1 MEAQLTIN
9 QVAKRT
15 GLTAY
20 TLRYYERI
28 GLLAPVARAAGGQ
41 RLYAPTDMAWL
52 EFLLRL
58 RTTHMTIGKMQAFAK
73 LRSDGGS
80 TVTDRRQMLESHLL
94 DVQAEIIAMQ
104 NAVAAL
110 EGKIAH
116 YYGLEAEEAI
126 SKRRLK
132 RTDLSSAL

>member
-1 MEAQLTIN
+1 MNAHLTIN
-9 QVAKRT
+9 QVAKHT

-58 RTTHMTIGKMQAFAK
+58 RTTHMTIGKMQIFAK
-73 LRSDGGS
+73 LRSDGDS
-80 TVTDRRQMLESHLL
+80 TITDRRQMLESHLQE
-94 DVQAEIIAMQ
+94 VHAEIIAMQ

-110 EGKIAH
+110 EEKIAH
-116 YYGLEAEEAI
+116 YQELEAKEVL
-126 SKRRLK
+126 SKRRLQG
-132 RTDLSSAL
+132 TD

>member
-1 MEAQLTIN
+1 MNASQTID

-41 RLYAPTDMAWL
+41 RLYAPTDIAWL

-58 RTTHMTIGKMQAFAK
+58 RTTHMTIGKMQTFAK
-73 LRSDGGS
+73 LRSAGDS
-80 TVTDRRQMLESHLL
+80 TVAERRQMLESHLQ
-94 DVQAEIIAMQ
+94 DVQGEIVAMQ
-104 NAVAAL
+104 KAVAAL
-110 EGKIAH
+110 QAKIDH
-116 YYGLEAEEAI
+116 YRVLEAKE
-126 SKRRLK
+126 
-132 RTDLSSAL
+132 DV

>member
-1 MEAQLTIN
+1 MNNYQTID

-28 GLLAPVARAAGGQ
+28 GLLAPVARAAGGK

-58 RTTHMTIGKMQAFAK
+58 RTTHMTIGKMQTFAK
-73 LRSDGGS
+73 LRSIGDS
-80 TVTDRRQMLESHLL
+80 TVAERRQMLESHLQ
-94 DVQAEIIAMQ
+94 DVQAEVVAMQ
-104 NAVAAL
+104 KAVLAL
-110 EGKIAH
+110 RDKIDH
-116 YYGLEAEEAI
+116 YRVLEAKENV
-126 SKRRLK
+126 
-132 RTDLSSAL
+132 

>member
-1 MEAQLTIN
+1 MNNYQTIE

-58 RTTHMTIGKMQAFAK
+58 RTTHMTIGKMQTFAK
-73 LRSDGGS
+73 LRSAGDS
-80 TVTDRRQMLESHLL
+80 TVTERRQMLESHLQ
-94 DVQAEIIAMQ
+94 DVQAEVVAMQ
-104 NAVAAL
+104 AAVAAL
-110 EGKIAH
+110 QVKIDH
-116 YYGLEAEEAI
+116 YRVLETKENV
-126 SKRRLK
+126 
-132 RTDLSSAL
+132 

>member
-1 MEAQLTIN
+1 MNTYQTID

-73 LRSDGGS
+73 LRSTGDS
-80 TVTDRRQMLESHLL
+80 TVAERRQMLESHLQ
-94 DVQAEIIAMQ
+94 DVQAEVVAMQ
-104 NAVAAL
+104 AAVVAL
-110 EGKIAH
+110 QVKIDH
-116 YYGLEAEEAI
+116 YRVLEAKENV
-126 SKRRLK
+126 
-132 RTDLSSAL
+132 

>member
-1 MEAQLTIN
+1 MNAYQTIN

-52 EFLLRL
+52 DFLLRL
-58 RTTHMTIGKMQAFAK
+58 RTTHMTIGKMQMFAK
-73 LRSDGGS
+73 LRSAGDS
-80 TVTDRRQMLESHLL
+80 TVAQRRQMLESHLQE
-94 DVQAEIIAMQ
+94 VQAEVVAMQ

-110 EGKIAH
+110 QVKID
-116 YYGLEAEEAI
+116 YYRGLETGEDV
-126 SKRRLK
+126 SHLF
-132 RTDLSSAL
+132 

>member
-1 MEAQLTIN
+1 MNAYQTID

-28 GLLAPVARAAGGQ
+28 GLLAPVARTAGGQ

-58 RTTHMTIGKMQAFAK
+58 RTTHMTIGKMQTFAK
-73 LRSDGGS
+73 LRSAGDS
-80 TVTDRRQMLESHLL
+80 TIAERRQMLESHLQ
-94 DVQAEIIAMQ
+94 DVQAEVAAMQ
-104 NAVAAL
+104 KAVAAL
-110 EGKIAH
+110 QVKIDHYRALESKEEG
-116 YYGLEAEEAI
+116 
-126 SKRRLK
+126 
-132 RTDLSSAL
+132 

>member
-1 MEAQLTIN
+1 MNTYQTID

-28 GLLAPVARAAGGQ
+28 GLLAAVARAAGGQ

-58 RTTHMTIGKMQAFAK
+58 RTTHMSIGKMQAFAK
-73 LRSDGGS
+73 LRSAGDS
-80 TVTDRRQMLESHLL
+80 TAAERRQMLESHLQ
-94 DVQAEIIAMQ
+94 DVQAEVVAMQ
-104 NAVAAL
+104 AAVAAL
-110 EGKIAH
+110 QVKIDH
-116 YYGLEAEEAI
+116 YRVLEAKENV
-126 SKRRLK
+126 
-132 RTDLSSAL
+132 

>member
-1 MEAQLTIN
+1 MNTYQTID

-58 RTTHMTIGKMQAFAK
+58 RTTHMPIGKMLAFAK
-73 LRSDGGS
+73 LRSAGDS
-80 TVTDRRQMLESHLL
+80 TVVERRRMLECHLQE
-94 DVQAEIIAMQ
+94 VQAEVAAMQ
-104 NAVAAL
+104 AAAAAL
-110 EGKIAH
+110 QVKIDH
-116 YYGLEAEEAI
+116 YRALEAKENI
-126 SKRRLK
+126 
-132 RTDLSSAL
+132 

>member
-1 MEAQLTIN
+1 MNTYQTID

-73 LRSDGGS
+73 LRSAGDS
-80 TVTDRRQMLESHLL
+80 TVAERRQMLESHLQ
-94 DVQAEIIAMQ
+94 DVQAEVVAMQ
-104 NAVAAL
+104 AAVVAL
-110 EGKIAH
+110 QVKIDH
-116 YYGLEAEEAI
+116 YRVLEAKENV
-126 SKRRLK
+126 
-132 RTDLSSAL
+132 